1 MEINNNLIEEVY
13 ESNQSEEN
21 KSNNLNNKENAK
33 KNKEQN
39 TNEMI
44 IENNLYNGKEH
55 DIDIHKT
62 KDANLNQIK
71 TTKNDYEDNKGNVSS
86 LNNDANTNINHKTE
100 MLNTHLINH
109 RNVNSVSYDT
119 QNSNLNN
126 NMKSY
131 NKQFSTFKSLS
142 NNHNNNN
149 IVSKSTE
156 AINLQPKNQLNQK
169 KTFLLTV
176 SSIDSNKN
184 ITTNTNNNISSN
196 INTNRNSPY
205 IPKETNNI
213 SRNSH
218 NNSNNN
224 NVNIKHLLLSQQ
236 EQLMNELEAS
246 KARNSKHASTSRKKY
261 NPFPNEINFA
271 VKPLIDGKT
280 LTDIYI
286 EKMKQ
291 KGIYRASPRAKRL
304 KDTNDSYDSFYKM

>member
-1 MEINNNLIEEVY
+1 
-13 ESNQSEEN
+13 
-21 KSNNLNNKENAK
+21 
-33 KNKEQN
+33 
-39 TNEMI
+39 MI

-55 DIDIHKT
+55 DIAIHKT

-224 NVNIKHLLLSQQ
+224 NVNIKHLLLSQLNNHQ
-236 EQLMNELEAS
+236 VLQIALKFVSLLLFYVILFTTQFISSYQLKILLV
-246 KARNSKHASTSRKKY
+246 H
-261 NPFPNEINFA
+261 
-271 VKPLIDGKT
+271 
-280 LTDIYI
+280 
-286 EKMKQ
+286 
-291 KGIYRASPRAKRL
+291 
-304 KDTNDSYDSFYKM
+304 